1 MSTGVVVTNPS
12 ALSTSDGQTRPFS
25 LDATGALRVAAA
37 GSTPQA
43 YTLLTNASATGPA
56 VSGIR
61 GGDYIWR
68 VSGNF
73 GGGTATLQTLDL
85 DGVTWVNVRNAAN
98 TADVSATAS
107 SSIGVG
113 IGQGAT
119 VRVLLSGATGALLN
133 SSLAGLS

>member
-1 MSTGVVVTNPS
+1 MPVDALGQGFARVSTIDP
-12 ALSTSDGQTRPFS
+12 
-25 LDATGALRVAAA
+25 ATGLALGAP
-37 GSTPQA
+37 TPQA
-43 YTLLTNASATGPA
+43 YTLLSAASATGSP

-68 VSGNF
+68 VSGTF

-85 DGVTWVNVRNAAN
+85 DGTTWVNVRNSAN
-98 TADVSATAS
+98 TADVTATSA

-119 VRVLLSGATGALLN
+119 VRVLITGATGASLN